1 MMTRTVSGFW
11 GSIDVGVEFLMPTVH
26 RTALRALALVTF
38 LVSTHADAQDRGHG
52 LLAAAARG
60 DVAQVQE
67 LISGGAA
74 LDVVDD
80 SARTPLLIAVAND
93 RGAVAQ
99 HLIEAGADINAQA
112 ANRDSPWL
120 LAGALGRTEMLA
132 AMLATGRV
140 DYARRNRY
148 GGNALIP
155 ACERGHVATVRLLLE
170 KSTIDLDHINDLGWT
185 ALLEAVMLGDGGPR
199 HAEIVRLLIAHGANV
214 SLADRDGVTPLQHA
228 RRRGYREIER
238 LLQAAGAR

>member
-1 MMTRTVSGFW
+1 VTRTGSGFC
-11 GSIDVGVEFLMPTVH
+11 STIDVGVEFVMPRAQ
-26 RTALRALALVTF
+26 RTALRLLALVTF
-38 LVSTHADAQDRGHG
+38 LMSTHADAQDRGHG

-60 DVAQVQE
+60 DVVQVRE

-74 LDVVDD
+74 LDIVDD
-80 SARTPLLIAVAND
+80 SGRTPLLIAVAND

-99 HLIEAGADINAQA
+99 HLIEAGADVNAQA

-155 ACERGHVATVRLLLE
+155 ACERGHVGTVRLLLE
-170 KSTIDLDHINDLGWT
+170 RSATDVDHINDLGWT
-185 ALLEAVMLGDGGPR
+185 ALLEAVMLGDGGAR